1 MATLAQLATGWLKH
15 AAETPDNMTAPDS
28 QLDAIARK
36 IEAGQP
42 LNHTDGVF
50 LYTQAPFHELGA
62 LAHSVRTKK
71 NGRLAYYVVKRYLNT
86 TNICY
91 ADCQFCSFAKH
102 EKESRAYRMSLDTI
116 LEKAC
121 EEPNDY
127 DELHIV
133 GGHDPKQTSLEFW
146 IPAIEALHQRI
157 PHVQL
162 ALFTAAE
169 IDYMCKR
176 ARCTYE
182 EGLRSLRDA
191 GLTSLNGGGAEILVK
206 RVRDIVCP
214 HKANVQEWLE
224 VHRRA
229 HHLGIKTNCT
239 MLYGHVE
246 TIEERVEHLMQLRAL
261 QSETGGFKCF
271 VPLAFHPEGN
281 DLERYGWTG
290 GIDDLRTIAVSR
302 LMLDNVDHIKAYWI
316 SYGIKMA
323 QLGLHFGADDIDGT
337 VHNEQRIYRDAG
349 STADQS
355 TPIAELRRAISE
367 AGFEPTRRNL
377 LYRVLEPA

>member
-1 MATLAQLATGWLKH
+1 MSGISFASV
-15 AAETPDNMTAPDS
+15 AEKVRS
-28 QLDAIARK
+28 R
-36 IEAGQP
+36 EP
-42 LNHTDGVF
+42 LTRDDGVF
-50 LYTQAPFHELGA
+50 LYRDAPFHAVGK
-62 LAHSVRTKK
+62 LAHEVRTEK
-71 NGRLAYYVVKRYLNT
+71 NGDRAYYVFKRYLNT

-91 ADCQFCSFAKH
+91 AGCKFCSFAAH
-102 EKESRAYRMSLDTI
+102 EKEARAYRMSVDEI
-116 LEKAC
+116 LQKAC
-121 EEPNDY
+121 AEPNDY

-133 GGHDPKQTSLEFW
+133 GGHDPKQTSLDFW
-146 IPAIEALHQRI
+146 IPLIEELHRRI

-182 EGLRSLRDA
+182 DGLRRLADA

-214 HKANVQEWLE
+214 HKASAEEWLE
-224 VHRRA
+224 VHRVA
-229 HHLGIKTNCT
+229 HRLGIKTNCT

-246 TIEERVEHLMQLRAL
+246 TIEERVEHLALLREL
-261 QSETGGFKCF
+261 QAETGGFKCF
-271 VPLAFHPEGN
+271 VPLAFHPEEN
-281 DLERYGWTG
+281 DLEEYGWTQ

-337 VHNEQRIYRDAG
+337 VHNEQKIYRDAG
-349 STADQS
+349 SKTDQS
-355 TPIAELRRAISE
+355 TPADDLRRAIVE
-367 AGFEPTRRNL
+367 AGFVPTRRNL
-377 LYRVLEPA
+377 LYQVMEAV

>member
-1 MATLAQLATGWLKH
+1 MAQESAQL
-15 AAETPDNMTAPDS
+15 ET
-28 QLDAIARK
+28 IARK
-36 IEAGQP
+36 LQAGEP
-42 LNHTDGVF
+42 LTRTDGVF
-50 LYTQAPFHELGA
+50 LYTDAPFHEVGK
-62 LAHSVRTKK
+62 LAHSVRTAK
-71 NGRLAYYVVKRYLNT
+71 NGTRAYYVVKRYLNT

-91 ADCQFCSFAKH
+91 AGCTFCSFAAA
-102 EKESRAYRMSLDTI
+102 EKEERAYRMSLDTI

-121 EEPNDY
+121 AEPNDY

-146 IPAIEALHQRI
+146 VPAIAEMHKRI

-176 ARCTYE
+176 ARCSYG
-182 EGLRSLRDA
+182 EGLRRLRDA
-191 GLTSLNGGGAEILVK
+191 GLTSLNGGGAEVLVK
-206 RVRDIVCP
+206 RVRDIICP
-214 HKANVQEWLE
+214 HKANVEEWLE
-224 VHRRA
+224 VHRVA
-229 HHLGIKTNCT
+229 HGLGIQTNCT

-246 TIEERVEHLMQLRAL
+246 TIEERIEHLMLLREL
-261 QSETGGFKCF
+261 QAQTGGFKCF

-281 DLERYGWTG
+281 ELEECGWTG

-302 LMLDNVDHIKAYWI
+302 LMLDNIDHIKAYWI

-337 VHNEQRIYRDAG
+337 VHNEQQIYRDAG
-349 STADQS
+349 STTDQS
-355 TPIAELRRAISE
+355 TPIVELKRAIAE